1 MFVGR
6 LVRLLR
12 PLSDELVER
21 DVDEVTVEVRVR
33 AGVLLLVCVSAGAS
47 NKTLRV
53 DVLRAGCRD
62 RLRREKEAR
71 GARTGA

>member
-1 MFVGR
+1 MFVGL

-12 PLSDELVER
+12 PLSDELEER
-21 DVDEVTVEVRVR
+21 DVDEVIVEVRVR
-33 AGVLLLVCVSAGAS
+33 AGVILLVGVSAGAS
-47 NKTLRV
+47 TGTLRV
-53 DVLRAGCRD
+53 DALRVGRRD